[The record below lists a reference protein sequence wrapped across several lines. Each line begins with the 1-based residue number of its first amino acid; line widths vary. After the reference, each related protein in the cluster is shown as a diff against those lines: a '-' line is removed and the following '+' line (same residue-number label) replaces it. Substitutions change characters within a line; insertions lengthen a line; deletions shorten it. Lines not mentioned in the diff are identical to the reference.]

1 MLARVEGARGDAHRM
16 ATTHYAKSEGASLAY
31 RVDSED
37 GTTLLHVPGALS
49 NLALEDTVPAVA
61 RYFERLS
68 RFCRLIRFDKRGT
81 GLSDRGN
88 MPLTVAEQV
97 PDVEAV
103 RKATQSERVALY
115 GLSQGATVAVLYG
128 LAFPERVTHL
138 ILVEGICCDARDP
151 YRPITDDNKL
161 VKWDDFFGR
170 LKDDFEAFSR
180 EFSEICFPG
189 GGPQFYEGVTN
200 FLRATASP
208 TAFESLWRGIVGLDL
223 RFNLKNVAMPT
234 LVLHAS
240 GDQHHPVQ
248 HGRYFAEHIPGARYV
263 ELESPFHVPYMDE
276 AVGAQMLTAIEEF
289 LTGSVRHTAERR
301 FAAVLFT
308 DIVDST
314 AQQNKRGDRAW
325 RSVLESHEADA
336 RRLAEQFGGCV
347 AEVQGDGVMATFPTA
362 GEGIRAAR
370 AMVEA
375 ARDLGV
381 QIRAGLHAGEV
392 YEVGE
397 RLLGICVNI
406 AARVVSQA
414 GADQILTTELVQ
426 GLVEGS
432 GFAFVDTGEFELKG
446 IGPRRLFRVA

>member
-1 MLARVEGARGDAHRM
+1 M
-16 ATTHYAKSEGASLAY
+16 AATHYAKSDGASLAY
-31 RVDSED
+31 RVDSEE
-37 GTTLLHVPGALS
+37 GPTLLHVPGALS
-49 NLALEDTVPAVA
+49 NLALEDTIPPVA

-68 RFCRLIRFDKRGT
+68 RFSRLIRFDKRGT

-88 MPLTVAEQV
+88 MPLTLADQV

-103 RKATQSERVALY
+103 REATESERVALY
-115 GLSQGATVAVLYG
+115 GLSQGAGVAVLYA

-138 ILVEGICCDARDP
+138 ILVEGMCCDAHDP
-151 YRPITDDNKL
+151 YRPATGENKL
-161 VKWDDFFGR
+161 VKWDEFFAS
-170 LKDDFEAFSR
+170 LEDDFETFSR

-189 GGPQFYEGVTN
+189 GGPQFHEGVTD

-208 TAFESLWRGIVGLDL
+208 TAFESLWHGIVGIDL
-223 RFNLKNVAMPT
+223 RPQLENVAVPT

-240 GDQHHPVQ
+240 GDRHHPVQ
-248 HGRYFAEHIPGARYV
+248 HGRYFADHIPNTQYV
-263 ELESPFHVPYMDE
+263 ELDSPFHVPYMDE
-276 AVGAQMLTAIEEF
+276 AIGSQMLTAIEEF
-289 LTGSVRHTAERR
+289 LTGSVQHTAERR

-314 AQQNKRGDRAW
+314 AQQQERGDRAW

-336 RRLAEQFGGCV
+336 RRLAEQFGGSV
-347 AEVQGDGVMATFPTA
+347 VEVEGDGVLAAFPTA

-370 AMVEA
+370 AMVQA

-397 RLLGICVNI
+397 RLLGICVNV

-414 GADQILTTELVQ
+414 GANEILTTELVQ
-426 GLVEGS
+426 GLLEGS
-432 GFAFVDTGEFELKG
+432 GFEFSDAGVFDLKG
-446 IGPRRLFRVA
+446 IGSRHLVRVV